1 VFGRDKANLGTGTT
15 MSKVKNIV
23 LVHGFWT
30 DASSYNQVIPTLLAE
45 GYEVIAVQNPLTSLA
60 DDVAAT
66 KRALDRLEG
75 KCILV
80 GHSWGG
86 TVITEVGN
94 DERVSGLVYIAALAP
109 DTGESMI
116 DLMSKYEAPSQYF
129 QEQESFIWISKAGIQ
144 KILAGDLSAAQ
155 TALIHATQT
164 LPSTSLLQ
172 AKVDSPAWK
181 TKPSWYIVASNDQ
194 SVPPE
199 LQRNLSKRIGATTI
213 VVESS
218 HLAMISHAKE
228 VLEVIKEAAAHS
240 STSSPA

>member
-1 VFGRDKANLGTGTT
+1 
-15 MSKVKNIV
+15 MIKNIV

-30 DASSYNQVIPTLLAE
+30 DASSYSQVISKLLAE

-66 KRALDRLEG
+66 KRALTRIEG

-109 DTGESMI
+109 ETGESMI
-116 DLMSKYEAPSQYF
+116 DMMSKYVAPSQHF
-129 QEQESFIWISKAGIQ
+129 QEHEGFIWISKAGVQ
-144 KILAGDLSAAQ
+144 KVLASDLTAPQS
-155 TALIHATQT
+155 ALIHATQT
-164 LPSTSLLQ
+164 PPSTSLMA
-172 AKVDSPAWK
+172 AKIDSPAWK
-181 TKPSWYIVASNDQ
+181 NKPCWYIVANNDQ

-199 LQRNLSKRIGATTI
+199 LQRDLSKRMSAKTI

-218 HLAMISHAKE
+218 HVAMISHAQE
-228 VLEVIKEAAAHS
+228 VVDVIKEAAVNS
-240 STSSPA
+240 FT